1 MKHSLKKSLALLL
14 CAAAILTLL
23 SGCGAKLRP
32 SETTVWLPKGWET
45 AGFYPEEATIEVRG
59 RDLKEASVSY
69 FAGRDESDFAQ
80 GGNGTY
86 YQYAQALTA
95 EWNRGDS
102 EPTITRDGKKSTS
115 FNGQLTMAQLYQ
127 AVSAIDQWL
136 QEERGDKDFLFSLS
150 YEADGDPNLKQK
162 MAEKGISMS
171 FVPGIYSLSE
181 NTLTSFDGDYP
192 EKECY
197 GVIDLRY
204 GLSTSVVWRFAI
216 AP

>member
-1 MKHSLKKSLALLL
+1 MKHSLQKILALFL
-14 CAAAILTLL
+14 CAIVMLTLL

-32 SETTVWLPKGWET
+32 SETTAWLPEGWET

-69 FAGRDESDFAQ
+69 FSGRDESDFARS
-80 GGNGTY
+80 GSSTY

-95 EWNRGDS
+95 EWNHGDS
-102 EPTITRDGKKSTS
+102 APTITRDGKKSRS

-136 QEERGDKDFLFSLS
+136 QEERGDKDFRFSLS
-150 YEADGDPNLKQK
+150 YESDGDPNLKQK
-162 MAEKGISMS
+162 MAEKGVSLS

-181 NTLTSFDGDYP
+181 NTLSAFDGDYP